1 MVIMDIRSHEEHE
14 ETLTLLKLLALGQ
27 QQIETGHY
35 RPVEGVLAEL
45 DAADR
50 A

>member
-14 ETLTLLKLLALGQ
+14 ETLALLKLLSLGQ
-27 QQIETGHY
+27 QQIEAGHY
-35 RPVEGVLAEL
+35 RRIEAVLAEL